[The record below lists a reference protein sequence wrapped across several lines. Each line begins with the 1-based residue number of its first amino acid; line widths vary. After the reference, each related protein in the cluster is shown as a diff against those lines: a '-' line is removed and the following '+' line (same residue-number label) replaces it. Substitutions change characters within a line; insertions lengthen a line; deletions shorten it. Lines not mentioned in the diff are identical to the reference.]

1 MKQALASGLPQLERK
16 LTDAQLDTFCAFGS
30 ALVKKNQVMNLTA
43 ITEPE
48 QVARLHFLDCIALLG
63 AANFYGKTVIDVG
76 CGAGFPGVP
85 LKIAE
90 PSIDLTLLDSL
101 KKRMDWLESTLPEL
115 GIEAQCVAAR
125 AEEYALAHRE
135 QYDIAVSRAVARLT
149 MLAELCLPLVRVGG
163 HFVAMKSADSDEEL
177 SQAAPGHCYPGR
189 KGHPDLGLSRS
200 RHRRRSPCGGDYQ
213 GQGHPEALSPP
224 LCKNQAATPVITYN
238 EAAGHMVCGFC
249 DKFPG
254 SCI

>member
-30 ALVKKNQVMNLTA
+30 ALVEKNQVMNLTA

-63 AANFYGKTVIDVG
+63 AANFYGKSVIDVG

-90 PSIDLTLLDSL
+90 PSIGLTLLDSL

-149 MLAELCLPLVRVGG
+149 MLTELCLPLVRVGG

-177 SQAAPGHCYPGR
+177 SQAARAIATLGGKVTRIWDYPVPGT
-189 KGHPDLGLSRS
+189 DAV
-200 RHRRRSPCGGDYQ
+200 HR
-213 GQGHPEALSPP
+213 AVVIT
-224 LCKNQAATPVITYN
+224 KVKATPKPYPRRFAKI
-238 EAAGHMVCGFC
+238 
-249 DKFPG
+249 KQQPL
-254 SCI
+254 

>member
-30 ALVKKNQVMNLTA
+30 ALVEKNQVMNLTA

-101 KKRMDWLESTLPEL
+101 KKRMDWLEDTLPEL

-177 SQAAPGHCYPGR
+177 SQAARAIATLGGKVTRIWDYPVPGT
-189 KGHPDLGLSRS
+189 DAV
-200 RHRRRSPCGGDYQ
+200 HR
-213 GQGHPEALSPP
+213 AVVIT
-224 LCKNQAATPVITYN
+224 KVKATPKPYPRRFAKI
-238 EAAGHMVCGFC
+238 
-249 DKFPG
+249 KQQPL
-254 SCI
+254 

>member
-30 ALVKKNQVMNLTA
+30 ALVEKNQVMNLTA

-63 AANFYGKTVIDVG
+63 AANFYGKSVIDVG

-90 PSIDLTLLDSL
+90 PSIQLTLLDSL
-101 KKRMDWLESTLPEL
+101 KKRMDWLSATLPDL

-125 AEEYALAHRE
+125 AEEYAADHRE
-135 QYDIAVSRAVARLT
+135 AYDIAVSRAVARLT

-177 SQAAPGHCYPGR
+177 SQAARAIATLGGKVTRIWDYPVPGT
-189 KGHPDLGLSRS
+189 DAV
-200 RHRRRSPCGGDYQ
+200 HR
-213 GQGHPEALSPP
+213 AVVIT
-224 LCKNQAATPVITYN
+224 KVKATPKPYPRRFAKI
-238 EAAGHMVCGFC
+238 
-249 DKFPG
+249 KQQPL
-254 SCI
+254 

>member
-30 ALVKKNQVMNLTA
+30 ALVEKNQVMNLTA

-63 AANFYGKTVIDVG
+63 AANFYGKSVVDVG

-90 PSIDLTLLDSL
+90 PSIQLTLLDSL
-101 KKRMDWLESTLPEL
+101 KKRMDWLSATLPDL

-125 AEEYALAHRE
+125 AEEYALEHRE

-177 SQAAPGHCYPGR
+177 SQAARAIATLGGKVTRIWDYAIPGT
-189 KGHPDLGLSRS
+189 DAV
-200 RHRRRSPCGGDYQ
+200 HR
-213 GQGHPEALSPP
+213 AVVIT
-224 LCKNQAATPVITYN
+224 KVKATPKPYPRRFAKI
-238 EAAGHMVCGFC
+238 
-249 DKFPG
+249 KQRPL
-254 SCI
+254 

>member
-30 ALVKKNQVMNLTA
+30 ALVEKNQVMNLTA

-177 SQAAPGHCYPGR
+177 SQAVRAIATLGGKVTRIWDYPVPGT
-189 KGHPDLGLSRS
+189 DAV
-200 RHRRRSPCGGDYQ
+200 HR
-213 GQGHPEALSPP
+213 AVVIT
-224 LCKNQAATPVITYN
+224 KVKATPKPYPRRFAKI
-238 EAAGHMVCGFC
+238 
-249 DKFPG
+249 KQQPL
-254 SCI
+254 

>member
-30 ALVKKNQVMNLTA
+30 ALVEKNQVMNLTA

-63 AANFYGKTVIDVG
+63 AANFYEKSVIDVG

-90 PSIDLTLLDSL
+90 PSIQLTLLDSL

-177 SQAAPGHCYPGR
+177 SQAVRAIATLGGKVTRIWDYPVPGT
-189 KGHPDLGLSRS
+189 DAV
-200 RHRRRSPCGGDYQ
+200 HR
-213 GQGHPEALSPP
+213 AVVIT
-224 LCKNQAATPVITYN
+224 KVKATPKPYPRRFAKI
-238 EAAGHMVCGFC
+238 
-249 DKFPG
+249 KQQPL
-254 SCI
+254 

>member
-1 MKQALASGLPQLERK
+1 MNTASMKQALASGLPQLERK

-30 ALVKKNQVMNLTA
+30 ALVEKNQVMNLTA

-63 AANFYGKTVIDVG
+63 AANFYGKSVIDVG

-101 KKRMDWLESTLPEL
+101 KKRMDWLETTLPEL

-125 AEEYALAHRE
+125 AEEYALEHRE

-177 SQAAPGHCYPGR
+177 SQAARAIATLGGKVTRIWDYPVPGT
-189 KGHPDLGLSRS
+189 DAV
-200 RHRRRSPCGGDYQ
+200 HR
-213 GQGHPEALSPP
+213 AVVIT
-224 LCKNQAATPVITYN
+224 KVKATPKPYPRRFAKI
-238 EAAGHMVCGFC
+238 
-249 DKFPG
+249 KQQPL
-254 SCI
+254 

>member
-30 ALVKKNQVMNLTA
+30 ALVEKNQVMNLTA
-43 ITEPE
+43 IIEPE

-63 AANFYGKTVIDVG
+63 AANFYGKAVIDVG

-90 PSIDLTLLDSL
+90 PSIQLTLLDSL

-115 GIEAQCVAAR
+115 GIEAQCVDAR

-177 SQAAPGHCYPGR
+177 SQAVRAIATLGGKVTRIWDYPVPGT
-189 KGHPDLGLSRS
+189 DAV
-200 RHRRRSPCGGDYQ
+200 HR
-213 GQGHPEALSPP
+213 AVVIT
-224 LCKNQAATPVITYN
+224 KVKATPKPYPRRFAKI
-238 EAAGHMVCGFC
+238 
-249 DKFPG
+249 KQQPL
-254 SCI
+254 

>member
-30 ALVKKNQVMNLTA
+30 ALVEKNQVMNLTA

-63 AANFYGKTVIDVG
+63 AANFYGKSVIDVG

-101 KKRMDWLESTLPEL
+101 KKRMDWLESTLPGL

-177 SQAAPGHCYPGR
+177 SQAARAIATLGGKVTRIWDYPVPGT
-189 KGHPDLGLSRS
+189 DAV
-200 RHRRRSPCGGDYQ
+200 HR
-213 GQGHPEALSPP
+213 AVVIT
-224 LCKNQAATPVITYN
+224 KVKATPKPYPRRFAKI
-238 EAAGHMVCGFC
+238 
-249 DKFPG
+249 KQQPL
-254 SCI
+254 

>member
-30 ALVKKNQVMNLTA
+30 ALVEKNLVMNLTA

-177 SQAAPGHCYPGR
+177 SQAARAIATLGGKVTRIWDYPVPGT
-189 KGHPDLGLSRS
+189 DAV
-200 RHRRRSPCGGDYQ
+200 HR
-213 GQGHPEALSPP
+213 AVVIT
-224 LCKNQAATPVITYN
+224 KVKATPKPYPRRFAKI
-238 EAAGHMVCGFC
+238 
-249 DKFPG
+249 KQQPL
-254 SCI
+254 